1 MPKLSRAEI
10 DEALEEYRQAQVAIN
25 QADLDFVEA
34 AVYRHK
40 AAQCQLDALVR
51 QAKVIPFPLTQSE
64 PEEPEQSWPEF
75 ISDLMEWPL
84 TLSVGLLVVMVI
96 LVQFGIWLGW
106 FH

>member
-1 MPKLSRAEI
+1 MPKLTRLEI
-10 DEALEEYRQAQVAIN
+10 EEALEEYRQSQAAID
-25 QADLDFVEA
+25 QADPDFVEA
-34 AVYRHK
+34 AVYRQK
-40 AAQCQLDALVR
+40 AAECQLDALVR
-51 QAKVIPFPLTQSE
+51 RAKVIPFPLARFE

-84 TLSVGLLVVMVI
+84 TLSVGLLVVIVI